1 MKKKYAL
8 LMSLMLLT
16 SMFATACGDSD
27 ESSKSAKAST
37 TSASE
42 KEDASDIDDTSD
54 EETTTK
60 KQSTTKNGIKLP
72 DASDEAVEDETVDS
86 AAEGTDFQSGTI
98 ENNVYTSDFA
108 GISFKIPE
116 GWGVASK
123 EQLLALVNYGLDATG
138 NQDLVDKDS
147 LENNA
152 IYDAA
157 VHGSNGET
165 IMIVF
170 ENLKKTTYDP
180 DSVTEK
186 VYLEAMKTQFDN
198 MVSGVTYSNVSGP
211 EKIMLGGK
219 TFYKYSHDAT
229 YDVLGGYTVNQ
240 CYYCRKIG
248 DLLLSV
254 IMSSGTDGADMSV
267 YESNF
272 SPAE

>member
-1 MKKKYAL
+1 
-8 LMSLMLLT
+8 MLFT

-42 KEDASDIDDTSD
+42 KEDVSGDEDTSD
-54 EETTTK
+54 EETSTK

-86 AAEGTDFQSGTI
+86 AAEGTDFKSGTI

-116 GWGVASK
+116 GWGIASK
-123 EQLLALVNYGLDATG
+123 EQLLALVSYGLDATG

-180 DSVTEK
+180 DSVT
-186 VYLEAMKTQFDN
+186 
-198 MVSGVTYSNVSGP
+198 YSNVSGP

-240 CYYCRKIG
+240 CYYCRKMG
-248 DLLLSV
+248 DLLLTV

-272 SPAE
+272 SPAK